1 MSFLELKNAIL
12 TGVFLSFMI
21 GPVFFMLIQT
31 SILRG
36 AKVALAFNTG
46 VILGDI
52 AFILI
57 SYFGS
62 RPVLNKI
69 KDDPRLFILGGI
81 IILVYGIITVLQ
93 KKNENETLEESIIT
107 IPKKNNYYKL
117 ILHGFFLN
125 CINVGVLA
133 FWLGLI
139 VVVIPTL
146 NMTSIQ
152 IFWYFTAIIGG
163 YFTTDV
169 IKIILAKQ
177 LKSFL
182 TPKNIQIIKKIMGF
196 ILVAFGI
203 VMILKGFIPKEQLNL
218 EDFLNH

>member
-93 KKNENETLEESIIT
+93 KKKENETLEESTIT

-117 ILHGFFLN
+117 IFHGFFLN

-152 IFWYFTAIIGG
+152 IFWYFAAIIGG
-163 YFTTDV
+163 YFTTDI

>member
-1 MSFLELKNAIL
+1 MGFLELKNALL

-31 SILRG
+31 SIVRG

-62 RPVLNKI
+62 RPVLEKI

-81 IILVYGIITVLQ
+81 IILSYGLVTIFN
-93 KKNENETLEESIIT
+93 KKKENETLETNTLNIS
-107 IPKKNNYYKL
+107 KKNNYLKL
-117 ILHGFFLN
+117 VLHGFFLN

-139 VVVIPTL
+139 VVVVPTL
-146 NMTSIQ
+146 QLSSVEV
-152 IFWYFTAIIGG
+152 FWYFSAIIGG
-163 YFTTDV
+163 YFSTDIV
-169 IKIILAKQ
+169 KIILAKQ
-177 LKSFL
+177 LKGFL
-182 TPKNIQIIKKIMGF
+182 TPKNIQIVKKVMGF
-196 ILVAFGI
+196 VLLFFGLI
-203 VMILKGFIPKEQLNL
+203 MIIKGCIPKEQLDL
-218 EDFLNH
+218 EQLLGH